1 MRMKVKSSFPL
12 IRINQCVTNQLFCL
26 LFLENH
32 DNGSHGYYLQLEIE
46 NLGIEQFPNAQK

>member
-1 MRMKVKSSFPL
+1 M
-12 IRINQCVTNQLFCL
+12 TNQLFCL